1 MRTPHWPLFGLVVR
15 TPRLEL
21 RYPDDGLIAKL
32 ATLTSEPI
40 HDPGTMPFSI
50 PWTDLPAGEIER
62 QALQH
67 FWRGRATWSPTN
79 WTCLMAVVVGGEVVG
94 AQDMLASSFAV
105 TKTIKT
111 GSWLTQS
118 RQREGIGKEM
128 RAAILHLG
136 FAGLGAERAL
146 TAAYHD
152 NLPSLGVTR
161 ALGYEPNG
169 ETVEPRRDGAD
180 RQLHFVLTR
189 ERWWERRR
197 DDIEIEG
204 LEPCLEMFG
213 VATA

>member
-1 MRTPHWPLFGLVVR
+1 MRTPHWPLFDLIVR

-21 RYPDDGLIAKL
+21 RYPDDDIVGAIGV
-32 ATLTSEPI
+32 LTAHPI
-40 HDPGTMPFSI
+40 HDPDTMPFSV
-50 PWTDLPAGEIER
+50 PWTDCPPGAIER

-67 FWRGRATWSPTN
+67 FWRVRATWSPTE
-79 WTCLMAVVVGGEVVG
+79 WTCPMAVVLEGGVVG
-94 AQDMLASSFAV
+94 AQDIFATDFAM
-105 TKTIKT
+105 TKTVKT

-118 RQREGIGKEM
+118 RQNQGIGKEM

-152 NLPSLGVTR
+152 NHSSLGVTR

-169 ETVEPRRDGAD
+169 ESFEPRRDRGD
-180 RQLHFVLTR
+180 KQLHFMLTR
-189 ERWWERRR
+189 ERWDARRR

-213 VATA
+213 VARS